1 MSIRC
6 ARVFSG
12 AELFT
17 LEIACS
23 DKVLLPPAASA
34 VPPRNLP
41 SDILPSSAMSS
52 AAHRLLL
59 SLFIVCSAARGG
71 MAQTSDVV
79 DFENDVQPILTRFGC
94 NSGPCHGKAR
104 GQGGFQLS
112 LLAFDAQQ
120 DFDSIVKEGR
130 GRRVFAGAADES
142 LLVTKPTGLV
152 PHGGG
157 KRLDPNGPEVL
168 TLKTWIQ
175 QGMPR
180 KAPAAATLKRITVEP
195 SSQTL
200 APEQSQQLKVT
211 AEFSD
216 GTQREV
222 TRLTAFQSNEAP
234 IAAVSE
240 DGMITAGKITGDAAI
255 MARFMGQIAVCDV
268 IIPRTHAVPAEAYA
282 ALPRNNFVDDLV
294 WQKLQRLNITPSP
307 VCDDHTFIRRATT
320 DICGRIPTQ
329 EEVQAFLA
337 DSSPDKRSRLVDHLL
352 QQADFADFWANKW
365 VDLLRPNPYRV
376 GIKAVFNYDHWI
388 RQSFHDRKPW
398 DQFVRELITAK
409 GSTFRNGAVTMFR
422 DRREPEEITTMVS
435 RLFVGVR
442 LECAKCH
449 HHPFEVWGQ
458 EDFYSFAAYFAKIG
472 RKGTGLSPPI
482 SGSEEFF
489 FTGTRGSVSH
499 PVTGAKLDP
508 RPLFGSA
515 PEVIDGKDA
524 RESLAA
530 WITSPENHLFA
541 QVMANR
547 VWADLMSRGL
557 VEPIDDFRA
566 TNPPSNGPLL
576 KALGEH
582 FRDSDFS
589 LTELVRVIAKSNVY
603 QLSSLPNETNS
614 ADTRNYSR
622 HYRHRLRAEVLLDS
636 VTQVTGIPQE
646 FEAMPPDSNSRQIWT
661 HRADSLF
668 LDTFGRPDPNQD
680 PPCER
685 TTDSTVVQSLH
696 LMNSEQL
703 YRDVTSD
710 KAFAKQLTDSN
721 KDADTVAKDLYQKVF
736 SRNPVPEETQ
746 LVRDLLAA
754 EGANRRQVI
763 EDLVWAMLN
772 SAEFVI
778 QD

>member
-1 MSIRC
+1 
-6 ARVFSG
+6 
-12 AELFT
+12 
-17 LEIACS
+17 
-23 DKVLLPPAASA
+23 
-34 VPPRNLP
+34 
-41 SDILPSSAMSS
+41 MSS

-59 SLFIVCSAARGG
+59 SLIVVCSAARGG
-71 MAQTSDVV
+71 LAQTTDVV

-120 DFDSIVKEGR
+120 DYDSIVKEGR

-157 KRLDPNGPEVL
+157 KRLDPNGPETL

-180 KAPAAATLKRITVEP
+180 KAPAAPTLKKITVDP

-200 APEQSQQLKVT
+200 APEQSQQLQVT

-216 GTQREV
+216 GTQRDV

-268 IIPRTHAVPAEAYA
+268 IIPRTQPVPSETYA

-352 QQADFADFWANKW
+352 QQPDFADFWANKW

-508 RPLFGSA
+508 RPLFGTA
-515 PEVIDGKDA
+515 PEVIEGKDA

-557 VEPIDDFRA
+557 VEPVDDFRA
-566 TNPPSNGPLL
+566 TNPASNGPLL
-576 KALGEH
+576 KTLGEH
-582 FRDSDFS
+582 FRDSGFS
-589 LTELVRVIAKSNVY
+589 LTELVRVIATSHVY

-622 HYRHRLRAEVLLDS
+622 HYRHRHRAEVLLDS
-636 VTQVTGIPQE
+636 VTLVTGIPQE

-710 KAFAKQLTDSN
+710 RAFAKQLADSN